1 MKLHFTKFHGTG
13 NDFILAD
20 HRQAAFVPDP
30 AVIARLCDRHYGI
43 GADGLILLEVRE
55 GFDFG
60 MTYFNSDG
68 NESTMCGNGGR
79 SITAYA
85 RQLGII
91 GDSARFMAADG
102 VHQAEI
108 LSAAGND
115 FLVRVQLRD
124 AMVEHSTA
132 LGTTVNTGSPHLVR
146 FVPEVAKVDVVR
158 EGRRI
163 RYGKKF
169 SEAGINVD
177 FVDIVKDTLNVR
189 TYERGVENETL
200 SCGTGVTAAALVA
213 ACKFVPPKGYYFVQ
227 TPGGQL
233 RVSFTQHRNQFTD
246 IWLEGPV
253 KKVFEGDI
261 VI

>member
-1 MKLHFTKFHGTG
+1 MKLHFSKFHGTG
-13 NDFILAD
+13 NDFIMVD
-20 HRQAAFVPDP
+20 NRNGRFTPD
-30 AVIARLCDRHYGI
+30 AGTVAHLCNRHYGI
-43 GADGLILLEVRE
+43 GADGLILLQMRE
-55 GFDFG
+55 SFDFG
-60 MTYFNSDG
+60 MTYYNSDG

-79 SITAYA
+79 SITAFAKY
-85 RQLGII
+85 LGII
-91 GDSARFMAADG
+91 GESARFIAVDG
-102 VHQAEI
+102 VHCSAIRWAE
-108 LSAAGND
+108 GDDYTVN
-115 FLVRVQLRD
+115 VQLRD
-124 AMVEHSTA
+124 ATVESSTPT
-132 LGTTVNTGSPHLVR
+132 GTTVDTGSPHLVR

-169 SEAGINVD
+169 APGGVNVD
-177 FVDIVKDTLNVR
+177 FVEVIRDILHVR

-213 ACKFVPPKGYYFVQ
+213 ACKFVPAKGYYVVQ

-233 RVSFTQHRNQFTD
+233 KVSFTQNRNLFTD

-261 VI
+261 TL